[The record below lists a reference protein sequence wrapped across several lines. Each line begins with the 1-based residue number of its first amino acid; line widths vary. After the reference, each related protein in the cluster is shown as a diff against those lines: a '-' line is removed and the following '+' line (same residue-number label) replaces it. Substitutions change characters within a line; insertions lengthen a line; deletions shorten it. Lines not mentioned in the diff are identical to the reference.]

1 MGIAGLGQM
10 ASPVQTC
17 WIILQLLMQGLENP
31 FVSPEQVLWNH
42 MQRLYKAVASEHP
55 TISDHPR
62 FKAFVSRTHEALQ
75 RSAQQVA
82 GPAWPVGSTGEN
94 DKEITT
100 SHREGRENPEET
112 TSHRT
117 GRENPEEI
125 EKQPADPTQAMGT
138 KLHLP
143 MSFQAMP
150 GSGPDTTGP
159 PHTPTHVGDG
169 IEAFRNRR
177 TQPASLAAGKHEHDA
192 HGSHALPILDAQ
204 VLPNLT
210 KPDDTPVPLDKI
222 NAPILDSSMR
232 VLDTHESNGDRDHE
246 EPTNDSTHEHGH
258 EHDDSTHTHDIA
270 GSTSNQLCHAHGSVE
285 PAVEHV
291 ETCPQEPVLCNVSHD
306 NKECNANAIAAL
318 PTSGDVHMAASP
330 MRDPPGDH
338 DMEGFSQE
346 MLAHVEK
353 LEESSDHVNL
363 SATHTIHVIH
373 EDTMCPVVIR
383 VPQSATVGSI
393 VVAESKIAGLTR
405 PVRAN
410 TSIGTMIR
418 SSVLAGNERQPQPT
432 HRGGRV
438 FA

>member
-31 FVSPEQVLWNH
+31 FVSPEQVLCNH

-62 FKAFVSRTHEALQ
+62 FKAFVSRTLEALQ

-159 PHTPTHVGDG
+159 PTPRPMLEMGLKLSETA
-169 IEAFRNRR
+169 ELSR
-177 TQPASLAAGKHEHDA
+177 PA
-192 HGSHALPILDAQ
+192 
-204 VLPNLT
+204 
-210 KPDDTPVPLDKI
+210 
-222 NAPILDSSMR
+222 
-232 VLDTHESNGDRDHE
+232 
-246 EPTNDSTHEHGH
+246 
-258 EHDDSTHTHDIA
+258 
-270 GSTSNQLCHAHGSVE
+270 
-285 PAVEHV
+285 
-291 ETCPQEPVLCNVSHD
+291 
-306 NKECNANAIAAL
+306 
-318 PTSGDVHMAASP
+318 
-330 MRDPPGDH
+330 
-338 DMEGFSQE
+338 
-346 MLAHVEK
+346 
-353 LEESSDHVNL
+353 
-363 SATHTIHVIH
+363 
-373 EDTMCPVVIR
+373 
-383 VPQSATVGSI
+383 
-393 VVAESKIAGLTR
+393 
-405 PVRAN
+405 
-410 TSIGTMIR
+410 
-418 SSVLAGNERQPQPT
+418 
-432 HRGGRV
+432 
-438 FA
+438 